1 MTIETQV
8 KAVERMVEE
17 MLAED
22 PQYFL
27 VEVRIRP
34 TNNVKVF
41 VDGDKGISIGQCAAY
56 NRELYKKLDAASLF
70 ADGDFSLE
78 FSSPGLDEPLKL
90 FRQYR
95 KNVGRKVEVTLKDG
109 NRVDG
114 LLKDADESGISLEET
129 RGRNKKKE
137 IIQHR
142 ISLEDIKSTKI

>member
-1 MTIETQV
+1 MTIEVQV

-17 MLAED
+17 ILAED

-27 VEVRIRP
+27 VEVKIRP

-41 VDGDKGISIGQCAAY
+41 VDGDNGISIGQCASY
-56 NRELYKKLDAASLF
+56 NRELYKKIDTAGIF

-95 KNVGRKVEVTLKDG
+95 KNTGRKVEVTLKD
-109 NRVDG
+109 
-114 LLKDADESGISLEET
+114 
-129 RGRNKKKE
+129 
-137 IIQHR
+137 
-142 ISLEDIKSTKI
+142 

>member
-1 MTIETQV
+1 
-8 KAVERMVEE
+8 MVEE

-95 KNVGRKVEVTLKDG
+95 KNIGRKVEVTLKDG

-114 LLKDADESGISLEET
+114 LLKDADESGINLEET

-142 ISLEDIKSTKI
+142 ISLEDIKSTKIQIVF

>member
-1 MTIETQV
+1 
-8 KAVERMVEE
+8 MVEE
-17 MLAED
+17 ILAED

-27 VEVRIRP
+27 VEVKIRP

-41 VDGDKGISIGQCAAY
+41 VDGDNGISIGQCAAY
-56 NRELYKKLDAASLF
+56 NRELYKKIDTAGLF

-95 KNVGRKVEVTLKDG
+95 KNTGRKVEVTLKDG
-109 NRVDG
+109 RRIDG
-114 LLKDADESGISLEET
+114 VLTEADEEGINVEET
-129 RGRNKKKE
+129 RGKNKKKE

-142 ISLEDIKSTKI
+142 IPLEEIKSTKIQIVF

>member
-1 MTIETQV
+1 
-8 KAVERMVEE
+8 MVEE
-17 MLAED
+17 ILAED

-27 VEVRIRP
+27 VEVKIRP

-41 VDGDKGISIGQCAAY
+41 VDGDNGISIGQCAAY
-56 NRELYKKLDAASLF
+56 NRELYKKIDAAGIF

-95 KNVGRKVEVTLKDG
+95 KNTGRKVEVTLKDG
-109 NRVDG
+109 RRIDG
-114 LLKDADESGISLEET
+114 VLKEADEAGIDVEET
-129 RGRNKKKE
+129 RGKNKKKE

-142 ISLEDIKSTKI
+142 IPLEEIKSTKIQIVF